1 MPSLKTVSP
10 LESSPTPSQV
20 AKSLWL
26 GWRPQVVGAATFV
39 LFVLPMLGTIWNVYN
54 RANRILTESIQKQLL
69 GAARVLAQEVD
80 ADVHQTFSHP
90 EQESSEAYQHAI
102 DRLERVKMALDPAL
116 MIKFVYTCTLKGDE
130 IRFVLDTTP
139 TGDLDRDGRDDKAH
153 IMEHY
158 DTPSATLREVFKAG
172 VAKVDQTPYED
183 RWGTFLS
190 GYAPILDADQGLV
203 GVAGVD
209 IELTEYELQLSA
221 VRNVAVLSA
230 VAALALSLLAGI
242 GVAAY
247 HRRLQRSVGQ
257 LVKASDAAL
266 AAERAKSDFLAAM
279 SHELRTPMNA
289 VLGMTELLKDTGLT
303 EQQQSFV
310 TTVQS
315 SGEALLDKIT
325 DILEFS
331 QLDVGDFKVQQVPVD
346 LKSLTDALRA
356 QFEAELNAKG
366 LRFEV
371 EIDSTARQ
379 PFLGDPTHLRQ
390 VLRQLLS
397 NAIRFTNEGSIRLK
411 AATRKTAEDEL
422 MLDLTLADTGIGMSG
437 EQLEALFEPFSQA
450 DRSTTRRQG
459 GSGIGLA
466 ICKRLCDG
474 MRGQLKVESELGKG
488 SVFHVVLPIEAMV
501 ASGGGK
507 VLVWT
512 QDSMTRLLVT
522 RVIEKA
528 GCQARV
534 VASLGE
540 WQDALRD
547 EAFQAVVVDATETR
561 DLDMDWVLKAAQ
573 GARRVVINREPGQG
587 GSEGMDAAL
596 ESPLKPAQLREA
608 LRCRLEAN

>member
-1 MPSLKTVSP
+1 MPSLKSASP
-10 LESSPTPSQV
+10 LESSPTPSQA
-20 AKSLWL
+20 AKRLWL

-80 ADVHQTFSHP
+80 ADIHQTFSHP
-90 EQESSEAYQHAI
+90 EQEGSEAYQNEI

-139 TGDLDRDGRDDKAH
+139 SGDLDRDGRDDKAH

-158 DTPSATLREVFKAG
+158 ETPSDALREVFRTG

-209 IELTEYELQLSA
+209 IELTEYELQLSG
-221 VRNVAVLSA
+221 VLNVAVLSA

-257 LVKASDAAL
+257 LVKASEAAL

-289 VLGMTELLKDTGLT
+289 VLGMTELLKDTSLT

-346 LKSLTDALRA
+346 LKFIAEALRA
-356 QFEAELNAKG
+356 QFETELEAKG

-371 EIDSTARQ
+371 EIDPSARQ

-397 NAIRFTNEGSIRLK
+397 NAIRFTNEGSITLK
-411 AATRKTAEDEL
+411 AKTGKTAENEL
-422 MLDLTLADTGIGMSG
+422 MLDLTLADTGIGMSR
-437 EQLEALFEPFSQA
+437 EQMEALFEPFSQA

-474 MRGQLKVESELGKG
+474 MRGELKVESELGKG
-488 SVFHVVLPIEAMV
+488 SVFNVVLPIEAM
-501 ASGGGK
+501 AETRGGK
-507 VLVWT
+507 VLVWS

-522 RVIEKA
+522 RVIEKG
-528 GCQARV
+528 GCHPRV
-534 VASLGE
+534 VASLSE
-540 WQDALRD
+540 WLNALRD
-547 EAFQAVVVDATETR
+547 ETFQAVVLDATETR
-561 DLDMDWVLKAAQ
+561 EMDMDSVLKAAR

-587 GSEGMDAAL
+587 GSEGIDVAL

-608 LRCRLEAN
+608 LQCRPEAD

>member
-1 MPSLKTVSP
+1 MPSLKSASP
-10 LESSPTPSQV
+10 LESSPTPSQA
-20 AKSLWL
+20 AKRLWL

-80 ADVHQTFSHP
+80 ADIHQTFSHP
-90 EQESSEAYQHAI
+90 EQESSQAYQNEI

-139 TGDLDRDGRDDKAH
+139 SGDLDRDGRDDKAH

-158 DTPSATLREVFKAG
+158 ETPSDALREVFRTG

-209 IELTEYELQLSA
+209 IELTEYELQLSG
-221 VRNVAVLSA
+221 VLNVAVLSA

-289 VLGMTELLKDTGLT
+289 VLGMTELLKDTSLT

-310 TTVQS
+310 STVQS

-331 QLDVGDFKVQQVPVD
+331 QLDVGDFKVQQVPID
-346 LKSLTDALRA
+346 FKPLTDALRA
-356 QFEAELNAKG
+356 QFETELNAKG

-371 EIDSTARQ
+371 EIDSSARQ

-397 NAIRFTNEGSIRLK
+397 NAIRFTNDGSITLK
-411 AATRKTAEDEL
+411 AKTGTTAENEL
-422 MLDLTLADTGIGMSG
+422 MLDLTLADTGIGMSK
-437 EQLEALFEPFSQA
+437 EQMEALFEPFSQA

-474 MRGQLKVESELGKG
+474 MRGELKVESELGKG
-488 SVFHVVLPIEAMV
+488 SVFNVILPIEAM
-501 ASGGGK
+501 AETEGGK
-507 VLVWT
+507 VLVWS

-522 RVIEKA
+522 RVIEKG
-528 GCQARV
+528 GCHPRV
-534 VASLGE
+534 VASLSE
-540 WQDALRD
+540 WLNALRD
-547 EAFQAVVVDATETR
+547 ETFQAVVLDAAETR
-561 DLDMDWVLKAAQ
+561 EMDMDSVLKAAR
-573 GARRVVINREPGQG
+573 GARRIVINREPGQG
-587 GSEGMDAAL
+587 GSEGIDVAL

>member
-1 MPSLKTVSP
+1 
-10 LESSPTPSQV
+10 
-20 AKSLWL
+20 
-26 GWRPQVVGAATFV
+26 
-39 LFVLPMLGTIWNVYN
+39 
-54 RANRILTESIQKQLL
+54 
-69 GAARVLAQEVD
+69 
-80 ADVHQTFSHP
+80 
-90 EQESSEAYQHAI
+90 
-102 DRLERVKMALDPAL
+102 MALDPGL
-116 MIKFVYTCTLKGDE
+116 MIKFVYSCTVKGDE

-139 TGDLDRDGRDDKAH
+139 SGDLDQDGRDDKAH

-158 DTPSATLREVFKAG
+158 ETPSGTLREVFRTG
-172 VAKVDQTPYED
+172 VARVDQTPYED

-190 GYAPILDADQGLV
+190 GYAPILDAHQRLV

-209 IELTEYELQLSA
+209 IELKEFELQLSG
-221 VRNVAVLSA
+221 VRSVAVLSA

-247 HRRLQRSVGQ
+247 HRRLQRSVSQ

-315 SGEALLDKIT
+315 SGEVLLDKIT

-331 QLDVGDFKVQQVPVD
+331 QLDVGDFKVQRVPVD
-346 LKSLTDALRA
+346 LKSITEALRA
-356 QFEAELNAKG
+356 QFDAELEAKE

-371 EIDSTARQ
+371 EIDPSAQQ

-397 NAIRFTNEGSIRLK
+397 NAIRFTNEGSITLK
-411 AATRKTAEDEL
+411 ARTRKTAENEAR
-422 MLDLTLADTGIGMSG
+422 LDLTLADTGIGMSR
-437 EQLEALFEPFSQA
+437 EQMEALFEPFSQA

-474 MRGQLKVESELGKG
+474 MRGELKVESELGEG
-488 SVFHVVLPIEAMV
+488 SVFNVVLPIAAIV
-501 ASGGGK
+501 VSGGGK
-507 VLVWT
+507 VLVWS

-522 RVIEKA
+522 RVIEKG
-528 GCQARV
+528 GCHPQV
-534 VASLGE
+534 VASLTE
-540 WQDALRD
+540 WLDALRD
-547 EAFQAVVVDATETR
+547 QSFQAVVVDATETR
-561 DLDMDWVLKAAQ
+561 DLNMDLVLKAAR
-573 GARRVVINREPGQG
+573 GARRIVINREPGQG
-587 GSEGMDAAL
+587 SSEGIDVAL
-596 ESPLKPAQLREA
+596 ESPLKPAELREA
-608 LRCRLEAN
+608 LKCRPAAD

>member
-1 MPSLKTVSP
+1 MPSLKTALP

-26 GWRPQVVGAATFV
+26 GWGPRVVGAATFV

-54 RANRILTESIQKQLL
+54 RASTILAESIQKQLL
-69 GAARVLAQEVD
+69 GAARVLAQGVD
-80 ADVHQTFSHP
+80 AEVHQTFGHP
-90 EQESSEAYQHAI
+90 KQESSAAYQTEI
-102 DRLERVKMALDPAL
+102 DRLERMKMALDPGL
-116 MIKFVYTCTLKGDE
+116 MIKFVYTCTVKGDE

-139 TGDLDRDGRDDKAH
+139 SGDLDQDGRDDKAH

-158 DTPSATLREVFKAG
+158 ETPSGTLREVFRTG
-172 VAKVDQTPYED
+172 VARVDQTPYED

-190 GYAPILDADQGLV
+190 GYAPILDAHQRLV

-209 IELTEYELQLSA
+209 IELKEFELQLSG
-221 VRNVAVLSA
+221 VRSVAVLSA

-247 HRRLQRSVGQ
+247 HRRLQRSVSQ

-289 VLGMTELLKDTGLT
+289 VLGMTELLKDTRLT

-310 TTVQS
+310 ATVQS
-315 SGEALLDKIT
+315 SGEVLLDKIT

-331 QLDVGDFKVQQVPVD
+331 QLDVGDFKVQRVPVD
-346 LKSLTDALRA
+346 LKSITEALRA
-356 QFEAELNAKG
+356 QFDAELEAKE

-371 EIDSTARQ
+371 EIDPSAQQ

-397 NAIRFTNEGSIRLK
+397 NAIRFTNEGSITLK
-411 AATRKTAEDEL
+411 ARTRKTAENEAR
-422 MLDLTLADTGIGMSG
+422 LDLTLADTGIGMST
-437 EQLEALFEPFSQA
+437 EQMEALFEPFSQA

-474 MRGQLKVESELGKG
+474 MRGELKVESELGEG
-488 SVFHVVLPIEAMV
+488 SVFNVVLPIDAIV
-501 ASGGGK
+501 VSGGGK
-507 VLVWT
+507 VLVWS

-522 RVIEKA
+522 RVIEKG
-528 GCQARV
+528 GCHPQV
-534 VASLGE
+534 VASLTE
-540 WQDALRD
+540 WLDALRD
-547 EAFQAVVVDATETR
+547 QSFQAVVVDATETR
-561 DLDMDWVLKAAQ
+561 DLNMDLVLKAAR
-573 GARRVVINREPGQG
+573 GARRIVINREPGQG
-587 GSEGMDAAL
+587 SSEGIDVAL
-596 ESPLKPAQLREA
+596 ESPLKPAELRGA
-608 LRCRLEAN
+608 LKCRPAAD

>member
-1 MPSLKTVSP
+1 MPSLKTASS
-10 LESSPTPSQV
+10 LESSPTPSQA
-20 AKSLWL
+20 AKRLWL

-54 RANRILTESIQKQLL
+54 RANTILTESIQKQLL

-80 ADVHQTFSHP
+80 ADIHQTFSHP
-90 EQESSEAYQHAI
+90 EQEGSEAYQHAI
-102 DRLERVKMALDPAL
+102 DRLERMKMALDPAL
-116 MIKFVYTCTLKGDE
+116 MIKFVYTCTVKGDE

-139 TGDLDRDGRDDKAH
+139 SGDLNRDGRDDKAH

-158 DTPSATLREVFKAG
+158 ETPSDALSEVFRTG

-209 IELTEYELQLSA
+209 IELTEYELQLSG

-346 LKSLTDALRA
+346 LKTLTDALRA
-356 QFEAELNAKG
+356 QFEMELKAKG

-371 EIDSTARQ
+371 EIDSSAGQ

-397 NAIRFTNEGSIRLK
+397 NAIRFTNDGSITLK
-411 AATRKTAEDEL
+411 AKTGKTAENEL
-422 MLDLTLADTGIGMSG
+422 MLDLTLADTGIGMSK
-437 EQLEALFEPFSQA
+437 EQMEALFEPFSQA
-450 DRSTTRRQG
+450 DRSTKRRQG

-474 MRGQLKVESELGKG
+474 MRGALKVESELGKG
-488 SVFHVVLPIEAMV
+488 SVFNVVLPIEAMA

-507 VLVWT
+507 VLVWS

-522 RVIEKA
+522 RVIEKG
-528 GCQARV
+528 GCHPRV

-540 WQDALRD
+540 WLNALRD
-547 EAFQAVVVDATETR
+547 ETFQAVVLDAAETR
-561 DLDMDWVLKAAQ
+561 EMDVDSVLKAAR

-587 GSEGMDAAL
+587 GSEGIDVAL

-608 LRCRLEAN
+608 FQCRSEAD